1 MKTKSTADVFDLDA
15 FRIDPNDPHLVPKKA
30 GEPQPKK
37 IPRRQFAIVPR
48 IWMLQLRS
56 AKKVTTYRLALLLLY
71 EHWRNGGQP
80 VRVTNVLAAKFGVP
94 RRSKYSALQEL
105 ERLNLIVMEKSSPWA
120 APLAT
125 PLLSSF

>member
-1 MKTKSTADVFDLDA
+1 MKKKSTADVFDLDA

-37 IPRRQFAIVPR
+37 IRRRQFAIVPR

-71 EHWRNGGQP
+71 EHWRNGRQP
-80 VRVTNVLAAKFGVP
+80 VRVTNALAAEFGVL
-94 RRSKYSALQEL
+94 RRSKHSALEEL
-105 ERLNLIVMEKSSPWA
+105 KQLNLIEVERGPRT
-120 APLAT
+120 APLVT
-125 PLLSSF
+125 PLLSSA